1 MAFSRIIIFD
11 QLLTTSMPF
20 QNCKFLTPYYTSHII
35 KISLTSNDIATLI
48 PSQRYETELD
58 FYIKEERGLFPEY
71 SHFQK
76 LTLEIVQELSD
87 VFTGA
92 VCSVSTMNV

>member
-1 MAFSRIIIFD
+1 MRSMIMAFSRIIIFD

-48 PSQRYETELD
+48 PS
-58 FYIKEERGLFPEY
+58 
-71 SHFQK
+71 
-76 LTLEIVQELSD
+76 
-87 VFTGA
+87 
-92 VCSVSTMNV
+92 